1 MKLKDVLHPICG
13 LRSSSISSILSFSF
27 SLSCRPNSRLN
38 LTCSLNLHLLENS
51 SSSTAQLVGVASLM
65 QQLHLMR
72 LALSVRAFVLPP
84 LVSIAGCRRPESLE
98 YGSAVSQNPRIRYG
112 CWLPMLLPQINWWP
126 MTFTVSI
133 LWVHLFRKKATLMR
147 LTPDYGRGFKNTYKQ
162 NVKKVRLCVR
172 FSRRAERDI
181 FTLLVNGK

>member
-1 MKLKDVLHPICG
+1 
-13 LRSSSISSILSFSF
+13 
-27 SLSCRPNSRLN
+27 
-38 LTCSLNLHLLENS
+38 
-51 SSSTAQLVGVASLM
+51 
-65 QQLHLMR
+65 MR

-98 YGSAVSQNPRIRYG
+98 YGSAVSQSPHIRYG

-133 LWVHLFRKKATLMR
+133 LWVHLFSEEGHVDEIDPGLWTR
-147 LTPDYGRGFKNTYKQ
+147 LQEYIQAD
-162 NVKKVRLCVR
+162 VKKVRLCVR

-181 FTLLVNGK
+181 FTLL